1 VDAET
6 VATRLARIG
15 LYIATI
21 VVPATAMGALVSYLA
36 R

>member
-6 VATRLARIG
+6 VVSRLARLG
-15 LYIATI
+15 MYIATV
-21 VVPATAMGALVSYLA
+21 VVPATAVGALVSYLA